1 MVVSGIAGLRYE
13 RMEYGCKRRRAAENE
28 YEHQKRSPCSR
39 LVTDDS
45 LLGGGDGKLRHI
57 PTTSVISILSGTA
70 KS

>member
-1 MVVSGIAGLRYE
+1 MNGWK
-13 RMEYGCKRRRAAENE
+13 YGCKRRRAAENE

-39 LVTDDS
+39 LVTGDS
-45 LLGGGDGKLRHI
+45 LLGGGGDGKLRHI